1 MKRET
6 RICRDQQPRSGS
18 ETRSSGSSSTKKSCG
33 LMSQTEAYIRE
44 LIIDRRPWGRACG
57 LLVSCLVILI
67 GIARSVAPNVIAL
80 RAVAAGLVAAIC
92 IRGFVRLL
100 QSLAEQ
106 DADSRPG

>member
-1 MKRET
+1 
-6 RICRDQQPRSGS
+6 
-18 ETRSSGSSSTKKSCG
+18 
-33 LMSQTEAYIRE
+33 MSQTEAYIRE

>member
-1 MKRET
+1 
-6 RICRDQQPRSGS
+6 
-18 ETRSSGSSSTKKSCG
+18 
-33 LMSQTEAYIRE
+33 MSQTEAYIRE

-80 RAVAAGLVAAIC
+80 RSVAAGVVAALC
-92 IRGFVRLL
+92 VRGFVRLL

-106 DADSRPG
+106 EADGQSG